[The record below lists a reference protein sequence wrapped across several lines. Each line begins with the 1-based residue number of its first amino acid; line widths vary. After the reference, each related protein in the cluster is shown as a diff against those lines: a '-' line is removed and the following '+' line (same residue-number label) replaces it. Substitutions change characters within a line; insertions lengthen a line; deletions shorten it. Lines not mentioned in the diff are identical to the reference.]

1 MPLPASPRW
10 LNRYAP
16 TLLGLA
22 LIIAIS
28 ISLAWQT
35 ADWIRLT
42 QAPPATTDNSD
53 SAVTENELDPQLGL
67 LFGSSA
73 TQQGPAPSTDLRL
86 TLLGS
91 FVNPDPQQSSA
102 IILNGNT
109 AQRYSVGSE
118 ISSGVTL
125 HSVST
130 NQVELMRN
138 GQRESLSF
146 PVAQSNAFNPTDGG
160 YAAAAEEGLTPEQ
173 LEVLES
179 DDLKQLRERMRELQ
193 QQMHG
198 SSNAPEPADTSE
210 PATESQ

>member
-1 MPLPASPRW
+1 LPLPASPRW
-10 LNRYAP
+10 LHRHAP

-42 QAPPATTDNSD
+42 QAPPAAPENPD
-53 SAVTENELDPQLGL
+53 SAVTENVIDPQLAL

-73 TQQGPAPSTDLRL
+73 SQQGPAPSTDLRL

-91 FVNPDPQQSSA
+91 FVNPDPQHSSA

-138 GQRESLSF
+138 GRRESLSF
-146 PVAQSNAFNPTDGG
+146 PVAQSNAFNPTGEG
-160 YAAAAEEGLTPEQ
+160 YAAAAEEALTPEQ